1 MSRGQLEDLRT
12 RLDEAIRGSEFEG
25 QVFFAG
31 GCVRDYLLNRPTND
45 FDLTVALRDG
55 GIALANHLHKK
66 GLASE
71 PEVYEGFGT
80 ALTYLDADDERYKLE
95 LVMTR
100 RESYRPRNRKPS
112 VEYGTLEEDVLRR
125 DFSINSLLM
134 KVNDGSI
141 LDLSGKGRDDLS
153 QRIVRTVADPAVI
166 FMQDPLRLLRAL
178 RYAADLDFIIEDD
191 TWAQILRSA
200 YSIQDISLERI
211 ADEMNRIIVLPHADR
226 AFIMLR
232 DSGLMK
238 HVLPEVQRLVGLE
251 QNKYHHLDAFDHSVE
266 VFRHCRG
273 DLRLRWAALL
283 HDVGKAQSQSNSAKG
298 KGTRQFIGHERTGSV
313 MARSVLQRC
322 FLPKSIIDTICRMIA
337 DHMRLKQ
344 GGNQGQ
350 NIKDKTLRQLIRSH
364 GKDIG
369 LLLELI
375 HADNMA
381 HHPDYRMPG
390 QMIAVTG
397 RMAKLTEQMAEKRF
411 NLTGMDIIHAFS
423 IDSSPLVGELL
434 KKAEDAWLEN
444 PDLTSEELIER
455 IRENKK

>member
-12 RLDEAIRGSEFEG
+12 RLGEAIRGSEFEG

-80 ALTYLDADDERYKLE
+80 AMTYLEADDERYKLE

-100 RESYRPRNRKPS
+100 RESYRHRNRKPS

-125 DFSINSLLM
+125 DFTINSLLM
-134 KVNDGSI
+134 KINDGSI

-153 QRIVRTVADPAVI
+153 QGIVRTVADPAVI

-178 RYAADLDFIIEDD
+178 RYATDLEFIIEDD
-191 TWAQILRSA
+191 TWTQIIKSA
-200 YSIQDISLERI
+200 YSILDISLERI
-211 ADEMNRIIVLPHADR
+211 AEEMNRIIVLPHADR
-226 AFIMLR
+226 ALTMLR

-251 QNKYHHLDAFDHSVE
+251 QNKYHHLDAYDHSVE

-283 HDVGKAQSQSNSAKG
+283 HDVGKAQSQSISAKG
-298 KGTRQFIGHERTGSV
+298 TQQFIGHERTGSD
-313 MARSVLQRC
+313 MARSILQRY
-322 FLPKSIIDTICRMIA
+322 FLPKSIIDKICRMIA

-344 GGNQGQ
+344 GGDRGQ
-350 NIKDKTLRQLIRSH
+350 NIKDKTLRQLIHSY
-364 GKDIG
+364 GNDID

-381 HHPDYRMPG
+381 HHPDFRMPEQG
-390 QMIAVTG
+390 KAVTG

-411 NLTGMDIIHAFS
+411 TLTGMDIIHAFN
-423 IDSSPLVGELL
+423 IDSSPLVGRLL
-434 KKAEDAWLEN
+434 KIAEEAWLEN